1 MKKSTRLSPLVLT
14 ALIAACAST
23 QEPNSADQGTQSP
36 TAATT
41 PAPSARGVERS
52 GPSASTPGSTAVTTQ
67 RAGAPDQSSVYF
79 DYDHDEIK
87 PQFRGVI
94 EDHAKFLRQ
103 NPAIH
108 ARIEGN
114 ADERG
119 SREYNVALG
128 QRRAEA
134 VMKALSLLGVPA
146 DLLAEKGAVC
156 TEVAEAMASGALART
171 PADAAI
177 AITGVAGPGG
187 GSVEKPVGTVWI
199 ALVSAERIETKR
211 LSLWGD
217 RDEIRRNVFS
227 KNHSRST
234 RPAARRADRHRQK
247 TRDRAVVSRPT

>member
-1 MKKSTRLSPLVLT
+1 MKTTRLLSLVLP

-23 QEPNSADQGTQSP
+23 EEQKPADQGTQSP
-36 TAATT
+36 AAATT
-41 PAPSARGVERS
+41 PAPSARGGERS
-52 GPSASTPGSTAVTTQ
+52 GPAASTPRTPGSTSTTA
-67 RAGAPDQSSVYF
+67 RTGAPGQSSVYF

-94 EDHAKFLRQ
+94 EEHAKYLRQ

-146 DLLAEKGAVC
+146 DRMEAVSYG
-156 TEVAEAMASGALART
+156 E
-171 PADAAI
+171 
-177 AITGVAGPGG
+177 
-187 GSVEKPVGTVWI
+187 EKPRRTDHDEASW
-199 ALVSAERIETKR
+199 AENRRDDLVIQAGK
-211 LSLWGD
+211 
-217 RDEIRRNVFS
+217 
-227 KNHSRST
+227 
-234 RPAARRADRHRQK
+234 
-247 TRDRAVVSRPT
+247 